1 MEMIKIR
8 DVRGAR
14 LAELAARTKEVVG
27 ITSNRVLVAVLVPAN
42 AYWIQHVLAQN
53 QTRVEQSLAEGEQVA
68 RSSTLTSLAAMVSR
82 GDFDQSPGS
91 LDDATG
97 PATADV
103 PADPHPG
110 LPRLPLVGGDFLS
123 AATLDAF
130 VERVRSLLPARL
142 APAAAPPA
150 ANPPA
155 GRSRR
160 IRLGDLTGRLIE
172 EAGASGDTLVLTND
186 RMLTGVL
193 LPVTPGL
200 VEQLIEQ
207 NLSRV
212 YYNIDRG
219 EQQAREA
226 DLLSVD
232 VAVEMPID
240 VITTQTIP
248 SA

>member
-82 GDFDQSPGS
+82 GDFDHAPGS
-91 LDDATG
+91 TDGATG

-103 PADPHPG
+103 PAQPHAA

-142 APAAAPPA
+142 APAAAPASNAPE
-150 ANPPA
+150 

-160 IRLGDLTGRLIE
+160 IRLGDLTGKLIE
-172 EAGASGDTLVLTND
+172 EACASGDTLVLTND

-232 VAVEMPID
+232 AAVEMPID
-240 VITTQTIP
+240 AITTQTAP
-248 SA
+248 SR